1 MSRTAAVRSTGQRQL
16 GIGIALLGIL
26 LIGANLRASLTAVG
40 PLIGDVQRDLGF
52 SSMLASALVGLPLI
66 CFAVFSPVAPRVA
79 SRFGLERTLGAALL
93 ILAAGIVLRSVPW
106 LPLLWLGTVLLGLA
120 IALANVLLPPLLKRD
135 FPLDAGR
142 YTGAYSAVQSVFAA
156 LAAGVA
162 VPVAG
167 WTEATWRLSLGMWAG
182 LALIAFAVFSPRLRG
197 STSVKALPEPVSAG
211 GPAGAARSA
220 AGAARSAAAG
230 GAAGDRGDEDRWSPW
245 RSPTAWMIT
254 VAMGTQSTL
263 YYVVITWWP
272 EIEQAQG
279 ISANAAGVHLSV
291 LQLCGIL
298 GNLTTAAVLQ
308 RWQRDQR
315 GLIAVLVPLNVTGLA
330 GMLLLPSWALLWSM
344 LIGMALGSWIVF
356 CLASFS
362 LRTRNHRHA
371 ASLSGMAQSFGYL
384 LAALG
389 PFALGALHDVTG
401 SWTPPLVVLLCLQLV
416 QLVSAYG
423 ASRPR
428 LA

>member
-1 MSRTAAVRSTGQRQL
+1 MSRLTGSRSPAQRQV
-16 GIGIALLGIL
+16 GIGLALVGIL

-40 PLIGDVQRDLGF
+40 PLIGDIRADLGMT
-52 SSMLASALVGLPLI
+52 SMVASALVGLPVV
-66 CFAVFSPVAPRVA
+66 CFAAFSPVAPRIA
-79 SRFGLERTLGAALL
+79 ARFGLERTLGAALL
-93 ILAAGIVLRSVPW
+93 ILAVGIVTRSVPW
-106 LPLLWLGTVLLGLA
+106 LPGLWLGTVLLGLA
-120 IALANVLLPPLLKRD
+120 IALANVLLPSLLKRD

-156 LAAGVA
+156 LGAGVA

-167 WTEATWRLSLGMWAG
+167 MTDATWRLALGMWAG

-197 STSVKALPEPVSAG
+197 GVSVKALATEPGAAAPEPA
-211 GPAGAARSA
+211 
-220 AGAARSAAAG
+220 
-230 GAAGDRGDEDRWSPW
+230 DHWSPW
-245 RSPTAWMIT
+245 RSGTAWLIT

-279 ISANAAGVHLSV
+279 ISASTAGVHLSV
-291 LQLCGIL
+291 MQLCGII
-298 GNLTTAAVLQ
+298 GNLATAAVVQ

-315 GLIAVLVPLNVTGLA
+315 GLVAVLVPLNVTGLV

-362 LRTRNHRHA
+362 LRTRHHRHA

-384 LAALG
+384 LAGLG
-389 PFALGALHDVTG
+389 PFLIGALHDASG
-401 SWTPPLVVLLCLQLV
+401 SWTAPLVVLLGLQAV

-423 ASRPR
+423 AARPGV
-428 LA
+428 L

>member
-1 MSRTAAVRSTGQRQL
+1 MSRVPPSRSPAQRQV
-16 GIGIALLGIL
+16 GIGLALVGIL
-26 LIGANLRASLTAVG
+26 LIGANLRASLTAIG
-40 PLIGDVQRDLGF
+40 PLIGEIRADLGM

-66 CFAVFSPVAPRVA
+66 CFAAFSPVAPRLAV
-79 SRFGLERTLGAALL
+79 RFGLERTLGAALL
-93 ILAAGIVLRSVPW
+93 ILAVGIVARSVPW
-106 LPLLWLGTVLLGLA
+106 LPMLWTGTVLLGLA
-120 IALANVLLPPLLKRD
+120 IALGNVLLPSLLKRD

-167 WTEATWRLSLGMWAG
+167 MTDAGWRLALGMWAG

-197 STSVKALPEPVSAG
+197 GVSAKALSADPAEPGTDAT
-211 GPAGAARSA
+211 PATEPG
-220 AGAARSAAAG
+220 
-230 GAAGDRGDEDRWSPW
+230 EHWSPW
-245 RSPTAWMIT
+245 RSPTAWLIT

-279 ISANAAGVHLSV
+279 ISASTAGVHVSV
-291 LQLCGIL
+291 LQLCGII

-384 LAALG
+384 LAAVG
-389 PFALGALHDVTG
+389 PFLLGALHDATG
-401 SWTPPLVVLLCLQLV
+401 SWTAPLMVLLCLQVV
-416 QLVSAYG
+416 QLISAYG
-423 ASRPR
+423 AARPQVV
-428 LA
+428 

>member
-1 MSRTAAVRSTGQRQL
+1 MSRVPASRSSGRRQVGVGL
-16 GIGIALLGIL
+16 ALVGIL
-26 LIGANLRASLTAVG
+26 LIGANLRASLTTVG
-40 PLIGDVQRDLGF
+40 PLIGEIRADLELT
-52 SSMLASALVGLPLI
+52 SMVASALVGLPLI
-66 CFAVFSPVAPRVA
+66 CFAVFSPIAPRVA
-79 SRFGLERTLGAALL
+79 TRFGLERTLGAALL
-93 ILAAGIVLRSVPW
+93 ILAVGIVARSVPW
-106 LPLLWLGTVLLGLA
+106 LPALWLGTVLLGLA
-120 IALANVLLPPLLKRD
+120 IALANVLLPSLLKRD

-167 WTEATWRLSLGMWAG
+167 MTDAGWRLALGMWAG
-182 LALIAFAVFSPRLRG
+182 LALVAFAVFSPRLRG
-197 STSVKALPEPVSAG
+197 GTSVKALATSTPATATDPAPESAQH
-211 GPAGAARSA
+211 
-220 AGAARSAAAG
+220 
-230 GAAGDRGDEDRWSPW
+230 WSPW
-245 RSPTAWMIT
+245 CSPTAWMIT

-279 ISANAAGVHLSV
+279 ISANAAGVHVSV
-291 LQLCGIL
+291 LQLCGII
-298 GNLTTAAVLQ
+298 GNLGTAAVLQ

-315 GLIAVLVPLNVTGLA
+315 GLIAVLVPLNVAGLA

-344 LIGMALGSWIVF
+344 LLGMALGSWIVF

-362 LRTRNHRHA
+362 LRTRNHHHA

-389 PFALGALHDVTG
+389 PFLLGGLHDATG
-401 SWTPPLVVLLCLQLV
+401 SWTAPLVVLLCLQVV
-416 QLVSAYG
+416 QLISAYG
-423 ASRPR
+423 AARPQVV
-428 LA
+428 

>member
-1 MSRTAAVRSTGQRQL
+1 M
-16 GIGIALLGIL
+16 GIGLALVGIL

-40 PLIGDVQRDLGF
+40 PLIGDIRLDLGMT
-52 SSMLASALVGLPLI
+52 SMVASALVGLPLI
-66 CFAVFSPVAPRVA
+66 CFAVFSPIAPRVA
-79 SRFGLERTLGAALL
+79 TRFGLERTLGAALL
-93 ILAAGIVLRSVPW
+93 ILAVGIVMRSVPW
-106 LPLLWLGTVLLGLA
+106 LPALWLGTVLLGLA
-120 IALANVLLPPLLKRD
+120 IALANVLLPSLLKRD

-167 WTEATWRLSLGMWAG
+167 LTDAHWRLALGMWAG

-197 STSVKALPEPVSAG
+197 GVSVKALTPRAAG
-211 GPAGAARSA
+211 AGADLAAATGPAGA
-220 AGAARSAAAG
+220 
-230 GAAGDRGDEDRWSPW
+230 EPPVERWSPW
-245 RSPTAWMIT
+245 RSPTAWLIT

-279 ISANAAGVHLSV
+279 ISASAAGVHVSV
-291 LQLCGIL
+291 LQLCGII
-298 GNLTTAAVLQ
+298 GNLGTAAVLQ

-344 LIGMALGSWIVF
+344 LLGMALGSWIVF

-362 LRTRNHRHA
+362 LRTRDHRHA

-389 PFALGALHDVTG
+389 PFLLGALHDATG
-401 SWTPPLVVLLCLQLV
+401 SWTGPLVVLLCLQVV

-423 ASRPR
+423 AARPGQV
-428 LA
+428 

>member
-1 MSRTAAVRSTGQRQL
+1 MSRTAAARTTGQRQL
-16 GIGIALLGIL
+16 GIGIALVGIL

-40 PLIGDVQRDLGF
+40 PLIGDVQADLGF

-66 CFAVFSPVAPRVA
+66 CFAVFSPIAPQVAT
-79 SRFGLERTLGAALL
+79 RFGLERTLGAALL

-120 IALANVLLPPLLKRD
+120 IALANVLLPSLLKRD

-167 WTEATWRLSLGMWAG
+167 WTDATWRLALGMWAG

-197 STSVKALPEPVSAG
+197 STSVKALRQPVGTAS
-211 GPAGAARSA
+211 SA
-220 AGAARSAAAG
+220 ASSTG
-230 GAAGDRGDEDRWSPW
+230 GEHRWSPW

-291 LQLCGIL
+291 LQLCGIV

-315 GLIAVLVPLNVTGLA
+315 GLVAVLVPLNVTGLA
-330 GMLLLPSWALLWSM
+330 GMLLLPAWALLWSM

-389 PFALGALHDVTG
+389 PFVLGALHDVTG
-401 SWTPPLVVLLCLQLV
+401 SWTTPLAVLLCLQLV

-423 ASRPR
+423 AARPR

>member
-1 MSRTAAVRSTGQRQL
+1 M
-16 GIGIALLGIL
+16 GIGLALVGIL

-40 PLIGDVQRDLGF
+40 PLIGDIRADL
-52 SSMLASALVGLPLI
+52 SMTSMVASALVGLPLL
-66 CFAVFSPVAPRVA
+66 CFAAFSPVAPRIAV
-79 SRFGLERTLGAALL
+79 RFGLERTLGAALL
-93 ILAAGIVLRSVPW
+93 ILAAGIVTRSVPW
-106 LPLLWLGTVLLGLA
+106 LPALWLGTVLLGLA
-120 IALANVLLPPLLKRD
+120 IALANVLLPSLLKRD

-156 LAAGVA
+156 LGAGVA
-162 VPVAG
+162 VPLAG
-167 WTEATWRLSLGMWAG
+167 LTDSTWRLALGVWAG

-197 STSVKALPEPVSAG
+197 GVSVKALAT
-211 GPAGAARSA
+211 GPAGPGTDAAPA
-220 AGAARSAAAG
+220 PQPV
-230 GAAGDRGDEDRWSPW
+230 ENFSPW
-245 RSPTAWMIT
+245 RSPTAWLIT

-279 ISANAAGVHLSV
+279 ISASAAGIHVSV
-291 LQLCGIL
+291 LQLCGII

-315 GLIAVLVPLNVTGLA
+315 GLIAVLVPLNVTGLV

-344 LIGMALGSWIVF
+344 LLGMALGSWIVF

-389 PFALGALHDVTG
+389 PFLLGALHDATG
-401 SWTPPLVVLLCLQLV
+401 SWTGPLVVLLCLQVV

-423 ASRPR
+423 AARPGV
-428 LA
+428 L

>member
-1 MSRTAAVRSTGQRQL
+1 MGVGL
-16 GIGIALLGIL
+16 ALVGIL

-40 PLIGDVQRDLGF
+40 PLIGDIRADL
-52 SSMLASALVGLPLI
+52 SIPSMVASALVGLPLI
-66 CFAVFSPVAPRVA
+66 CFAVFSPIAPRVA
-79 SRFGLERTLGAALL
+79 ARFGLERTLAGALL
-93 ILAAGIVLRSVPW
+93 ILAVGIVTRSVPW
-106 LPLLWLGTVLLGLA
+106 MPALWLGTVLLGLA
-120 IALANVLLPPLLKRD
+120 IALANVLLPSLLKRD

-167 WTEATWRLSLGMWAG
+167 LTDADWRLALGMWAG

-197 STSVKALPEPVSAG
+197 GVSVKALT
-211 GPAGAARSA
+211 AGAAG
-220 AGAARSAAAG
+220 AGAQAAA
-230 GAAGDRGDEDRWSPW
+230 AEEPVEHWSPW
-245 RSPTAWMIT
+245 RSPSAWLIT

-279 ISANAAGVHLSV
+279 ISPSAAGVHVSV
-291 LQLCGIL
+291 LQLCGII
-298 GNLTTAAVLQ
+298 GNLATAAVVQ

-344 LIGMALGSWIVF
+344 LLGMALGSWIVF

-389 PFALGALHDVTG
+389 PFLLGGLHDATG
-401 SWTPPLVVLLCLQLV
+401 SWTGPLVVLLCLQVV

-423 ASRPR
+423 AARPGQ
-428 LA
+428 L

>member
-1 MSRTAAVRSTGQRQL
+1 M
-16 GIGIALLGIL
+16 GIGLALVGIL

-40 PLIGDVQRDLGF
+40 PLIGDIRADLGMT
-52 SSMLASALVGLPLI
+52 SMLASALVGLPLI
-66 CFAVFSPVAPRVA
+66 CFAVFSPIAPRIAV
-79 SRFGLERTLGAALL
+79 RFGLERTLGSALL
-93 ILAAGIVLRSVPW
+93 ILAVGIVARSVPW
-106 LPLLWLGTVLLGLA
+106 LPTLWLGTVLLGLA
-120 IALANVLLPPLLKRD
+120 IALANVLLPSLLKRD

-167 WTEATWRLSLGMWAG
+167 MSDAGWRLALGMWAG

-197 STSVKALPEPVSAG
+197 RASVKTLTTSASEPDSGASRADEPAGTAAGEPVA
-211 GPAGAARSA
+211 
-220 AGAARSAAAG
+220 
-230 GAAGDRGDEDRWSPW
+230 RWSPW
-245 RSPTAWMIT
+245 RSPTAWLIT

-279 ISANAAGVHLSV
+279 ISASAAGVHVSV
-291 LQLCGIL
+291 LQLCGII

-362 LRTRNHRHA
+362 LRTHNHREA

-389 PFALGALHDVTG
+389 PFLLGALHDSTG
-401 SWTPPLVVLLCLQLV
+401 SWTAPLVVLLCLQVV

-423 ASRPR
+423 AARPGSV
-428 LA
+428 